1 MKLIKLSLIAAALSI
16 LPFQAVV
23 AADTKPKEVTKAETI
38 KEVKKDAKAVKSN
51 TVGQITKVN
60 INKASA
66 SELQALKGIGEAK
79 AKAIVDYRTKN
90 GKFTDIKQLM
100 EVSGIGEKLIAQ
112 NAANMSL

>member
-1 MKLIKLSLIAAALSI
+1 M
-16 LPFQAVV
+16 
-23 AADTKPKEVTKAETI
+23 
-38 KEVKKDAKAVKSN
+38 
-51 TVGQITKVN
+51 N
-60 INKASA
+60 IIKASA
-66 SELQALKGIGEAK
+66 SELQALKGIGE